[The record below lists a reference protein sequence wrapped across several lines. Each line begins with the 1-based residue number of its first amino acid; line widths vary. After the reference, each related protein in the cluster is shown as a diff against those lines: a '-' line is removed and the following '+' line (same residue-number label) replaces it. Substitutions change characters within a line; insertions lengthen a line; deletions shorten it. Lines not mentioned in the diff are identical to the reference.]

1 MNFSSLFGIL
11 LAFCV
16 FFGAMLTS
24 TSNSRV
30 FLDTHAIL
38 IVIGGTIAASLL
50 SFSFKRLLNLF
61 KIFFRK
67 IMGSENDLNKTIAE
81 IVDLARGFREDDS
94 YLKTKAAQLNNPF
107 LRESVYLVAQGGIE
121 TSDVEEI
128 LSRRARNAYYRFEE
142 DAENF
147 KALAKF
153 PPAFGLLGAVLGM
166 ISLMQNLGGPD
177 SFQKVG
183 PAMAIALVS
192 TLYGIAI
199 ANFIFLPLGENLS
212 RLNKK
217 DFLVRQ
223 MICDG
228 IKLICEKKHPLM
240 VEEACKS
247 YLLPS
252 ERPADDRRSGAR

>member
-11 LAFCV
+11 LAFVV
-16 FFGAMLTS
+16 FFGATLTS

-30 FLDTHAIL
+30 FLDGHAAL
-38 IVIGGTIAASLL
+38 LVIGGTLAAALL
-50 SFSFKRLLNLF
+50 SFSLPRMMSLLM
-61 KIFFRK
+61 IFFRK
-67 IMGSENDLNKTIAE
+67 VLGSEKDLNKTVGE
-81 IVDLARGFREDDS
+81 IVDLARGYREDES
-94 YLKTKAAQLNNPF
+94 YLKTKVSQLSDPF
-107 LRESVYLVAQGGIE
+107 LRESIHLVAQGGIE
-121 TSDVEEI
+121 TKDVDEI
-128 LSRRARNAYYRFEE
+128 LMRRARNTYVRFEE

-147 KALAKF
+147 KSLAKF

-183 PAMAIALVS
+183 PAMAVALVS

-217 DFLVRQ
+217 DFLIRQ

-228 IKLICEKKHPLM
+228 VKLICEKKHPLM

-252 ERPADDRRSGAR
+252 ERRGEDRRGEKR